1 MSSFVS
7 PIGGL
12 RKDEH
17 VNNSGLQKIRMN
29 FLSHKRFC
37 WLQREHRLTNRVLL
51 AVNQERAA
59 QKNPDRL
66 SGGSIKAVLEK
77 GESSS

>member
-17 VNNSGLQKIRMN
+17 VNNSDTKKTNHLLRWLYFGRKN
-29 FLSHKRFC
+29 FLSEDSHCGYDLLNNIF
-37 WLQREHRLTNRVLL
+37 RERRMPI
-51 AVNQERAA
+51 
-59 QKNPDRL
+59 QKPCQTR
-66 SGGSIKAVLEK
+66 E
-77 GESSS
+77 